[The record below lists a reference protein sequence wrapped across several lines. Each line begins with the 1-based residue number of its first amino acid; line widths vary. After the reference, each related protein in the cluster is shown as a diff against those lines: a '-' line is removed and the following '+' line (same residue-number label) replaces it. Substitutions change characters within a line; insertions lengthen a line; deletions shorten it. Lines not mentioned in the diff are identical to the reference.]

1 MSAGRSIDEANMEDN
16 LPLEPDNI
24 DKLRE
29 LALICALVAVGIVI
43 TVGTVW
49 VGWEIGGVIP

>member
-1 MSAGRSIDEANMEDN
+1 MEDSS
-16 LPLEPDNI
+16 PLEPENP

-29 LALICALVAVGIVI
+29 LALICGLAAAGIVI
-43 TVGTVW
+43 TVGALW